1 MKRPD
6 EFRGKTVWESDMQ
19 LLCRKGKEVGRR
31 KGRGRV
37 CSFGEKERMGGKKK
51 KKSRRRKKVKGIN
64 NHWPVCIETSSD
76 LLFCCVWGPWKDSSK
91 RATASPKTKQTG
103 EGGEIRTRHW

>member
-1 MKRPD
+1 MSFGGRPFGKATCNYFV
-6 EFRGKTVWESDMQ
+6 ERGKKWGGGKGGVGCAVLGKKKGWE
-19 LLCRKGKEVGRR
+19 E
-31 KGRGRV
+31 
-37 CSFGEKERMGGKKK
+37 KKK